1 MNSAFFGSAGSG
13 VWRNIIEVTTNMH
26 NASKEKD
33 NHPTQELLQEWLSA
47 PEGEHFEFKEAKRT
61 FSFDKL
67 AKYCCALSNEGGG
80 RILLGISD
88 RRPREVVGTQAFRQ
102 PEQTRR
108 ALAEKLF
115 LRIDFL
121 DVGHPDG
128 RVLVFEVPS
137 RPVGTPI
144 KYNGVYW
151 ARETDSLVALPQNRL
166 RAIFAE
172 SGHDFSADVCV
183 AATLD
188 DLDATAIEKYRAR
201 WLSKTNNPSL
211 STLSAAQLLH
221 DAELMTDEGITYA
234 ALIMFGTRPAL
245 TRLLGQGE
253 IIFEYRSSEVSGPAQ
268 QRREYRQ
275 GFFTF
280 YDDLWALV
288 DLRNDVQHYQE
299 GLFIVD
305 IPTFAERVV
314 REAILNAVSHRD
326 YQLGGS
332 IFIRQY
338 PHKLVIESPG
348 GFPYGITFENI
359 IDRQNPRNRRLAE
372 ALARCGLVERSG
384 QGINLM
390 FEQSIQQG
398 KNPPEFGGTD
408 QFAVVLTINGQ
419 VSDVKFVKF
428 LERIAAQTQA
438 SFTTHDFIVLD
449 AIHREKAIPEY
460 LQHRLKILLENG
472 AVERVARNRFVL
484 AKRFY
489 AISGEKGVYTRKKGL
504 DRETNKQLL
513 LKHIRENARSGTK
526 MGEFRQILTGH
537 SRSQIQVL
545 LRELQKA
552 GMIHC
557 KGVKKGASWYP
568 GNG

>member
-1 MNSAFFGSAGSG
+1 
-13 VWRNIIEVTTNMH
+13 MH
-26 NASKEKD
+26 TGPKRE
-33 NHPTQELLQEWLSA
+33 HPTLELLQAWLSA
-47 PEGEHFEFKEAKRT
+47 PEGENTEFKEARRT

-67 AKYCCALSNEGGG
+67 ARYCCALANEGGG

-88 RRPREVVGTQAFRQ
+88 LRPRKVVGTQAFHQ
-102 PEQTRR
+102 PEATRR
-108 ALAEKLF
+108 ALVERLF

-121 DVGHPDG
+121 EIHHPDG

-137 RPVGTPI
+137 RPFGTPI
-144 KYNGVYW
+144 KYDGIYW
-151 ARETDSLVALPQNRL
+151 ARETDSLVALTEDRL

-172 SGHDFSADVCV
+172 SGHDFSADVCGG
-183 AATLD
+183 ATLA
-188 DLDATAIEKYRAR
+188 DLDTKAIEAFRTR
-201 WLSKTNNPSL
+201 WFKKANNPAL
-211 STLSAAQLLH
+211 STLSDEQLLH
-221 DAELMTDEGITYA
+221 DAELITDRGITYA

-245 TRLLGQGE
+245 TRFLGQAE
-253 IIFEYRSSEVSGPAQ
+253 IIFEYRSTEASGPAQ
-268 QRREYRQ
+268 QRKEFRQ

-280 YDDLWALV
+280 YDDLWSIV
-288 DLRNDVQHYQE
+288 DLRNDIQHYQD

-326 YQLGGS
+326 YQLGNS

-338 PHKLVIESPG
+338 PDKLVIESPG

-398 KNPPEFGGTD
+398 KFPPEFGGTD
-408 QFAVVLTINGQ
+408 QFGVVLTISGQ
-419 VSDVKFVKF
+419 VRDVKFVQF
-428 LERIAAQTQA
+428 LEKIAAETHT

-449 AIHREKAIPEY
+449 AIHRERPVPEN
-460 LQHRLKILLENG
+460 LQNRLKVLLESG
-472 AVERVARNRFVL
+472 AIERVARNRFVL

-489 AISGEKGVYTRKKGL
+489 AISGKKGVYTRKKGL

-513 LKHIRENARSGTK
+513 LKHIEENARYGTK
-526 MGEFRQILTGH
+526 MGEFRQILPGH
-537 SRSQIQVL
+537 SRSRIQVL
-545 LRELQKA
+545 LRELQKS

-557 KGVKKGASWYP
+557 EGIKKGASWHP
-568 GNG
+568 GKG